1 MVSWGDDMDIE
12 KLIALIKTYNAEEE
26 NIIRKAYEYA
36 RLMHAG
42 QRRQSGEPY
51 IIHPL
56 NVAYILAQM
65 KADRDTICAG
75 LLHDTLEDT
84 KATKEEISNLFNP
97 CVSELVDGVTKL
109 SKMNFSSKKEE
120 VCANTKK
127 IISGITED
135 IRIIIIKLADRLHN
149 MRTLQYKS
157 VYKQKENAIETLELF
172 VPLAYSIGAYRIK
185 NELEDLSFQYLKPD
199 KYKEIKEVKERVEN
213 GSKDSLIQMLYNI
226 KGLLEQEQIKN
237 CINLRTKNIYGI
249 YKRLEHNET
258 IFENVKHIDEYG
270 NEYWY
275 ARELKNILD
284 YKEWRK
290 FEGVIEKA
298 KEACINSEYNIED
311 HFVGVDK
318 MVKIGSKTERKIKD
332 YKLSRYACYIIAQNG
347 DSRKKIIALAQTYFA
362 IQTRKQELTEKD
374 YSMLTE
380 DEKRFYQRSL
390 TKKGNYSLNQAAKK
404 AGVKNFDKFHNAGYK
419 GLYNGETANDIA
431 KRKGLR
437 YREDILDNMG
447 SEELAANLFRI
458 TQTESKLK
466 RENISSENEANNTHY
481 NIGKNIREV
490 IAKNGGTMPE
500 ELPTPNKSLKEL
512 EKAHKNID
520 YQQKLSQK
528 N

>member
-1 MVSWGDDMDIE
+1 MDIE

-97 CVSELVDGVTKL
+97 CVAELVDGVTKL

-213 GSKDSLIQMLYNI
+213 GSKDSLIQM
-226 KGLLEQEQIKN
+226 
-237 CINLRTKNIYGI
+237 
-249 YKRLEHNET
+249 
-258 IFENVKHIDEYG
+258 
-270 NEYWY
+270 
-275 ARELKNILD
+275 
-284 YKEWRK
+284 
-290 FEGVIEKA
+290 
-298 KEACINSEYNIED
+298 
-311 HFVGVDK
+311 
-318 MVKIGSKTERKIKD
+318 
-332 YKLSRYACYIIAQNG
+332 
-347 DSRKKIIALAQTYFA
+347 
-362 IQTRKQELTEKD
+362 
-374 YSMLTE
+374 
-380 DEKRFYQRSL
+380 
-390 TKKGNYSLNQAAKK
+390 
-404 AGVKNFDKFHNAGYK
+404 
-419 GLYNGETANDIA
+419 
-431 KRKGLR
+431 
-437 YREDILDNMG
+437 
-447 SEELAANLFRI
+447 
-458 TQTESKLK
+458 
-466 RENISSENEANNTHY
+466 
-481 NIGKNIREV
+481 
-490 IAKNGGTMPE
+490 
-500 ELPTPNKSLKEL
+500 
-512 EKAHKNID
+512 
-520 YQQKLSQK
+520 
-528 N
+528 